1 MAFVSSYLS
10 RHAFL
15 VLVMVLVGLVSYSM
29 AGTYVYI
36 HGRGELY
43 T

>member
-1 MAFVSSYLS
+1 
-10 RHAFL
+10 

-29 AGTYVYI
+29 AGTYVN
-36 HGRGELY
+36 GRGELY